1 MQNKTSILIAA
12 TIGGAF
18 LIPFMG
24 SSINIA
30 LPQMASE
37 LSIDAVSL
45 GWVATAYTLAS
56 VIFIVPTGRIA
67 DIYGRKK
74 VFILGIIIFTLTSI
88 VLIFANSALM
98 LISLRFVQGL
108 SGAMLLSTSIAMVT
122 SAYSKGERGRA
133 LGINVGV
140 VYLST
145 SLGPFIGGTL
155 THYFGWRSIFVV
167 PVIVGL
173 IVIIITIRKI
183 KGDWVEAK
191 GEKFD
196 VAGSLLY
203 SLMLVAI
210 VYGFTHI
217 TNVIGIIFVTA
228 GVVGL
233 IAFVFWETRTQSP
246 VLDINLFR
254 KNRVFMLSCVAT
266 FLNYIAAY
274 SSVFLLS
281 LYLQYI
287 KGFNPQDAG
296 LIMVI
301 QPVVQT
307 ICSPFAGKLSDRVP
321 PRIVA
326 SVGMA
331 CTVIALIIF
340 IFLGEE
346 TGMVQI
352 IAGLIMLGLG
362 FAIFVSPNMNAVM
375 GSVEEKL
382 YGVASGATATMRQLG
397 MVFSMGVVMILFTLY
412 IGGVQITPEYY
423 DSFLLS
429 VKTAFTISAILCFFG
444 IFASVYGASSAP
456 FGKHVS

>member
-1 MQNKTSILIAA
+1 M
-12 TIGGAF
+12 F
-18 LIPFMG
+18 
-24 SSINIA
+24 
-30 LPQMASE
+30 
-37 LSIDAVSL
+37 
-45 GWVATAYTLAS
+45 
-56 VIFIVPTGRIA
+56 
-67 DIYGRKK
+67 
-74 VFILGIIIFTLTSI
+74 
-88 VLIFANSALM
+88 
-98 LISLRFVQGL
+98 
-108 SGAMLLSTSIAMVT
+108 
-122 SAYSKGERGRA
+122 
-133 LGINVGV
+133 
-140 VYLST
+140 
-145 SLGPFIGGTL
+145 
-155 THYFGWRSIFVV
+155 
-167 PVIVGL
+167 
-173 IVIIITIRKI
+173 
-183 KGDWVEAK
+183 
-191 GEKFD
+191 
-196 VAGSLLY
+196 
-203 SLMLVAI
+203 
-210 VYGFTHI
+210 
-217 TNVIGIIFVTA
+217 
-228 GVVGL
+228 
-233 IAFVFWETRTQSP
+233 
-246 VLDINLFR
+246 
-254 KNRVFMLSCVAT
+254 SCAAT

-423 DSFLLS
+423 GSFLLS

-444 IFASVYGASSAP
+444 IFASVYGASSASSTNV
-456 FGKHVS
+456 GDLAQSESR